1 MVSGGTLL
9 SWNQVPIKFKKSII
23 NFKIY
28 IQAHCHPQFTS
39 TETVGRGSKKI
50 KILKKI
56 ALHRFFVIEAVV

>member
-39 TETVGRGSKKI
+39 TETVGRGSEKI
-50 KILKKI
+50 KI
-56 ALHRFFVIEAVV
+56 